1 MHRTHTHTH
10 TRASKSIAKGEKKK
24 EKTKRKTI
32 DKQGPARDN
41 LIRAQTPQAFHF
53 DYIYQKYLKSEKH
66 YTDDVK
72 LAFLD
77 KKKIEVISGSE
88 YNFKITTP
96 EDIKIAEKLI

>member
-1 MHRTHTHTH
+1 MCIRDRT
-10 TRASKSIAKGEKKK
+10 ENN
-24 EKTKRKTI
+24 RKTI
-32 DKQGPARDN
+32 DKLGPARDN

-53 DYIYQKYLKSEKH
+53 DYIYQKYLNSEKH
-66 YTDDVK
+66 YTDDVN

-77 KKKIEVISGSE
+77 EKKIEIISGSE